1 MPAPPSPVN
10 WSPMRFLH
18 VRLHAPARS
27 LPALADF
34 YGARLGIEPVEVADG
49 AMAVGL
55 GETRLEFLASEA
67 RPFYHLAL
75 LAPGNRFG
83 KLLDWARGRTEL
95 LPDRTSGDVVF
106 DFTSWGAQACYFHD
120 PAGNIVELIAH
131 RGIGE
136 TTRRGPFGG
145 EELLGLSELGL
156 VGPTVEAA
164 SRLRREVGLEVWDG
178 TVAAESGL
186 AFVGE
191 PARTLILTA
200 AGRPWLPT
208 GRPAEAHPAEVVLS
222 GPPAGETTIDTIY
235 RIRRTENAGD

>member
-1 MPAPPSPVN
+1 
-10 WSPMRFLH
+10 MRFLH

-34 YGARLGIEPVEVADG
+34 YGTRLGIEPVGEADG
-49 AMAVGL
+49 AVAVGL
-55 GETRLEFLASEA
+55 GETRLDFLASGA
-67 RPFYHLAL
+67 QPFYHFAL
-75 LAPGNRFG
+75 LAPGNRFEE
-83 KLLDWARGRTEL
+83 LLDWARGRTEL
-95 LPDRTSGDVVF
+95 LPDMTSGDVVF

-156 VGPTVEAA
+156 VGPTAETA
-164 SRLRREVGLEVWDG
+164 SRLRRKVGLEVWDG
-178 TVAAESGL
+178 TVAAEGGL

-191 PARTLILTA
+191 PARTLILSAT
-200 AGRPWLPT
+200 GRPWLPT
-208 GRPAEAHPAEVVLS
+208 GRPAEAHPAEIEFS
-222 GPPAGETTIDTIY
+222 GPPAGETTIDSIY
-235 RIRRTENAGD
+235 RIHRSDAGD